1 MTARPTST
9 ETARTD
15 AVLQM
20 LADSESRYFR
30 ELAEFVAI
38 PSISTDPHY
47 AGDVRHAAEWVAARL
62 RRAGDISVEL
72 WETPRHP
79 AVFGCW
85 NGAPGAPTVLVYGH
99 VDVQPPDPIE
109 AWDSPPFVL
118 TNRSGRWYGRGV
130 SDDKASMLQPI
141 LAAEA
146 FFAAGHRP
154 PVNLRF
160 LFEAEEEIGS
170 PDLPALVRAHRDAL
184 ACDVAL
190 SADGG
195 MWRADVPSLTVSARG
210 LASLA
215 FTVRGPAKDLHSG
228 RHGGGIANPLHA
240 AAALI
245 ASLHDDGRVAV
256 GGFYD
261 DVEPI
266 ERARLNDL
274 ERLPFDEARYLADV
288 GAPAPF
294 GEPGYSTLARQWYR
308 PTIEV
313 NGLYG
318 GYQGPGGKTVLPSDA
333 HVKITCRL
341 VPDQQ
346 PDDIIA
352 KVRAHL
358 AQRCP
363 RGVTLRF
370 DDDTHGSAAYRIS
383 PDNVALQAAADTL
396 RDVFGTPAVVVG
408 MGGTVPVTLT
418 FRETL
423 GVDTVFFS
431 FSTAD
436 EDIHAPNEFY
446 RPERFRLG
454 LQAWARL
461 WRTIAARGA
470 GSRPSATSPAP
481 GPPAS

>member
-1 MTARPTST
+1 MG
-9 ETARTD
+9 

-20 LADSESRYFR
+20 LADNESRYLR
-30 ELAEFVAI
+30 ELAQFVAI
-38 PSISTDPHY
+38 PSISTDPGR
-47 AGDVRHAAEWVAARL
+47 AGDVRRAAEWVAARL
-62 RRAGDISVEL
+62 KRAGDIDVEL

-79 AVFGCW
+79 AVFGRW
-85 NGAPGAPTVLVYGH
+85 DGAPGAPTVLVYGH

-118 TNRSGRWYGRGV
+118 TERNGRLYGRGV

-146 FFAAGHRP
+146 FFAAGDRP

-184 ACDVAL
+184 ACNVAV

-215 FTVRGPAKDLHSG
+215 FTVRGPSKDLHSG
-228 RHGGGIANPLHA
+228 RHGGAIANPLHA
-240 AAALI
+240 AAAMI
-245 ASLHDDGRVAV
+245 ASLHDNGRVAV
-256 GGFYD
+256 EGFYD
-261 DVEPI
+261 DVAPI
-266 ERARLNDL
+266 EPALLTDL
-274 ERLPFDEARYLADV
+274 DGLPFDEARYLAEV
-288 GAPAPF
+288 GATAPF

-318 GYQGPGGKTVLPSDA
+318 GYQGPGGKTVLPSEA
-333 HVKITCRL
+333 HAKITCRL
-341 VPDQQ
+341 VPHQR
-346 PDDIIA
+346 PDDVVA
-352 KVRAHL
+352 KVREHL
-358 AQRCP
+358 ARHCP
-363 RGVTLRF
+363 PGVTLRF
-370 DDDTHGSAAYRIS
+370 EDESHGSAAYRVS
-383 PDNVALQAAADTL
+383 PDSVVVRAAADTL
-396 RDVFGTPAVVVG
+396 RHIFGTPAVVVG

-454 LQAWARL
+454 LKAWAHL
-461 WRTIAARGA
+461 WCTLA
-470 GSRPSATSPAP
+470 ATSPRSPAP
-481 GPPAS
+481 DQPAS